1 MILFVFTDSVQK
13 LLLADGGQGL
23 EVLQR
28 LLERL
33 LGGVVLGSLDAEVHL
48 VLEGVRHAVAR
59 EHHAG
64 VHQQHVAQR
73 VPERVVLLR
82 AMLTINWTHTHP
94 YRLSN
99 AWLRYTNGQ
108 ILSRRQE

>member
-1 MILFVFTDSVQK
+1 MFVFTDSVKK

-82 AMLTINWTHTHP
+82 AMLTIQAEGTITISSCVYLINWIRTGCI
-94 YRLSN
+94 N
-99 AWLRYTNGQ
+99 
-108 ILSRRQE
+108 

>member
-82 AMLTINWTHTHP
+82 AMLTINWTHIG
-94 YRLSN
+94 LNN
-99 AWLRYTNGQ
+99 AWSTND
-108 ILSRRQE
+108 